1 MINYATEVHRHRA
14 QNAQLL
20 NEQSIKLSTTGRT
33 MVKHILACPWSL
45 MLTTSQHDATLQLQE
60 LSHSIHSFEKKQ
72 DRRVEDLKVDIRGRL
87 QDLIMDKLKSVDC
100 SQ

>member
-1 MINYATEVHRHRA
+1 
-14 QNAQLL
+14 
-20 NEQSIKLSTTGRT
+20 
-33 MVKHILACPWSL
+33 
-45 MLTTSQHDATLQLQE
+45 MLTTSQHGATLQLQE

-72 DRRVEDLKVDIRGRL
+72 DREVEDLKVDIRGRL